1 MNRARRK
8 ARRRG
13 PWSSSGLQLAWS
25 SLGGR
30 PRNANAG
37 RSPTA
42 EAQALGGFPVGTPY
56 ALPPRVD
63 EILELPAPR
72 TEAGARQLHVALDAH
87 ARRERWGSRR
97 RVATAAAALG
107 SIPLV
112 L

>member
-1 MNRARRK
+1 
-8 ARRRG
+8 
-13 PWSSSGLQLAWS
+13 
-25 SLGGR
+25 
-30 PRNANAG
+30 
-37 RSPTA
+37 
-42 EAQALGGFPVGTPY
+42 
-56 ALPPRVD
+56 VD

-112 L
+112 LGDKLGLVGPGWHQAALALWWTAVGMLIVSTAGTWWWAARLARAVSALGGSKRAC

>member
-1 MNRARRK
+1 
-8 ARRRG
+8 
-13 PWSSSGLQLAWS
+13 
-25 SLGGR
+25 
-30 PRNANAG
+30 
-37 RSPTA
+37 
-42 EAQALGGFPVGTPY
+42 
-56 ALPPRVD
+56 VD

-112 L
+112 LGDKLGHPSGGWHHAALAVWWTALAALTVSALATWWWQARLARALDAIGGSARPC

>member
-1 MNRARRK
+1 MPAF
-8 ARRRG
+8 RRG
-13 PWSSSGLQLAWS
+13 LPRLSWAADCNPHAPAPETGRETQTRVP
-25 SLGGR
+25 R
-30 PRNANAG
+30 PRATL
-37 RSPTA
+37 P
-42 EAQALGGFPVGTPY
+42 LGAATLLVRRTHETSGM
-56 ALPPRVD
+56 D

-72 TEAGARQLHVALDAH
+72 TEAGARQLHVALAAH